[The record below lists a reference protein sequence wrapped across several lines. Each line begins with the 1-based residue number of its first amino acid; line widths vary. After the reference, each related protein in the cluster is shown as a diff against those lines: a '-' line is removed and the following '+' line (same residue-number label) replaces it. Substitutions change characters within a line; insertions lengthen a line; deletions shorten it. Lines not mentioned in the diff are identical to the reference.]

1 LEEALESLLL
11 LKDTMC
17 SGTQRCTIAPSAKNS
32 FKEVFPH
39 LISASRSTNVANIY
53 PNATFATPSPLNN
66 EFLKLYEE
74 EMELIN
80 SADKTKLGSSSAE
93 SPTAVSESTTL
104 IMMHVVNKTPKRK
117 EIING
122 KWMPVEMQS
131 DGNTQLSLSEAE
143 SRCVSASSEHNAAKK
158 NGRTPP
164 TRSEKT
170 PLKPRANNCKSRAA
184 SKRTLDFVDG
194 IDHGSQKM
202 RPIGRE
208 ANVEVMDW
216 QECIENLLQEQP
228 EDRMDCELDS
238 STELPLD
245 LEMSDVSTTGVDFS
259 SPEGSPDL
267 DELMV
272 GWESPSSFEI
282 SC

>member
-1 LEEALESLLL
+1 
-11 LKDTMC
+11 MC
-17 SGTQRCTIAPSAKNS
+17 SGSQRCTIAPSANNS

-39 LISASRSTNVANIY
+39 LSASRSTNVANRY

-80 SADKTKLGSSSAE
+80 SADKTKPSESSSAE
-93 SPTAVSESTTL
+93 TSTAVSESTTM
-104 IMMHVVNKTPKRK
+104 IVVHVVNKAPQRK
-117 EIING
+117 EIIQG
-122 KWMPVEMQS
+122 KWMPVVMQS
-131 DGNTQLSLSEAE
+131 DGNTQLSLTEAE
-143 SRCVSASSEHNAAKK
+143 SSCVSASSEHNAAKK
-158 NGRTPP
+158 NGRCPP

-170 PLKPRANNCKSRAA
+170 PTKSRVDTCAKNRKSRAA

-202 RPIGRE
+202 RPRE
-208 ANVEVMDW
+208 VNEEVMDW
-216 QECIENLLQEQP
+216 QECIGYLLQEQP
-228 EDRMDCELDS
+228 EDRMDCELDL

-245 LEMSDVSTTGVDFS
+245 LEMSDVSVTGVEFS

-282 SC
+282 SG